1 MPTIQVKAQLSPEDL
16 FHAVE
21 RLGPPELDRFVQ
33 QVLALKA
40 QRQTPCLSRDETELL
55 VRINRG
61 LPEDLRERYAELI
74 GKRQAHTLAP
84 DEHDEL
90 LRLTDRVEELEAQR
104 AQTLVELAHLRRQP
118 LAVLAFVDGP
128 TGTGPKAIR

>member
-1 MPTIQVKAQLSPEDL
+1 MPTIQVQAQLSPEDL

-21 RLGPPELDRFVQ
+21 QLGTPELDRFVQ

-55 VRINRG
+55 GRINRG
-61 LPEDLRERYAELI
+61 LPADLRERYAELI
-74 GKRQAHTLAP
+74 DKRQVQALSP

-104 AQTLVELAHLRRQP
+104 AQALVELAQLRRQP
-118 LAVLAFVDGP
+118 LAVLLRDLGIPAPANG
-128 TGTGPKAIR
+128 